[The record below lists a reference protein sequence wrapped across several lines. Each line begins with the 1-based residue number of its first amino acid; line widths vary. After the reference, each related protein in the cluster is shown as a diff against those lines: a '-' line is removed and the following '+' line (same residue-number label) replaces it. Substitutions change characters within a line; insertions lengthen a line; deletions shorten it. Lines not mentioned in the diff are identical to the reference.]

1 VADRSVR
8 IPASALLDATARV
21 FGALGVPETAAAAVA
36 EGLVDADMRG
46 IPSHGLMLVPM
57 YAERIGAGSV
67 TTATEGEVVTDLG
80 AIAVLDAKNALGIL
94 TGDQAMALAVE
105 RARQFGIGAVAVRH
119 AFHFGGAFRYVMAAA
134 EAGLVGVAA
143 ANTRPLIPAPGGA
156 KAVIGNNPL
165 AIGVPRT
172 VDAES
177 GGAERS
183 ATAGMSGAAGPS
195 GAVGPSSGATSP
207 AGTTPI
213 VLDMALSEAA
223 LGKIRIAAAEG
234 REIPPTWATDSAG
247 VPTTDPEAA
256 IAGLLL
262 PAAGPKGYG
271 LAFMVDVLTGVLSGG
286 AFGAGVQ
293 GLYTNTEAPNDCAH
307 FFLAID
313 PAAFGGADSFAA
325 RVEELAAQVSAS
337 PTAPGVGRVLLPG
350 QLEAERH
357 AAAAADGVRVE
368 GSVIDNLREV
378 AAGLGVDL
386 GDLGQADREEDR

>member
-1 VADRSVR
+1 
-8 IPASALLDATARV
+8 
-21 FGALGVPETAAAAVA
+21 
-36 EGLVDADMRG
+36 MRG

-67 TTATEGEVVTDLG
+67 TTATAGEVVTDLG

-134 EAGLVGVAA
+134 DAGLVGIAA

-165 AIGVPRT
+165 AIGVPR
-172 VDAES
+172 A
-177 GGAERS
+177 GAE
-183 ATAGMSGAAGPS
+183 
-195 GAVGPSSGATSP
+195 
-207 AGTTPI
+207 PI
-213 VLDMALSEAA
+213 VLDMALSESA

-234 REIPPTWATDSAG
+234 REIPPTWATDASG
-247 VPTTDPEAA
+247 VPTTDPQAA

-286 AFGAGVQ
+286 AFGAG
-293 GLYTNTEAPNDCAH
+293 
-307 FFLAID
+307 
-313 PAAFGGADSFAA
+313 
-325 RVEELAAQVSAS
+325 
-337 PTAPGVGRVLLPG
+337 
-350 QLEAERH
+350 
-357 AAAAADGVRVE
+357 
-368 GSVIDNLREV
+368 
-378 AAGLGVDL
+378 
-386 GDLGQADREEDR
+386 